1 MRCRQCVSDSL
12 MHAGD
17 GIEQLRWR
25 LDAGELPPEVPPKVI
40 VLAIGS
46 NARGMVR
53 TPRILS
59 MQANQSEPQR
69 LSCDKHLLL
78 ILLVIGATLCPGLI

>member
-1 MRCRQCVSDSL
+1 

-25 LDAGELPPEVPPKVI
+25 LDAGELPPETPPKVI

-46 NARGMVR
+46 NAKGMVR
-53 TPRILS
+53 TPCMLS
-59 MQANQSEPQR
+59 MQA
-69 LSCDKHLLL
+69 D
-78 ILLVIGATLCPGLI
+78 